1 MDIGAVAQFRTI
13 KYLYLVR
20 NVVPMSDI
28 RVRRRRRL
36 REKEVRALAEELETT
51 LGVEPIEPGM
61 AVDRAESTDFDILF
75 INNVAEGLVYKDK
88 IFLTVRGLLRYR
100 PEKAAVTVDMGAVPF
115 VTKGADVMGPGIV
128 DADPDIQ
135 PGDMVWVK
143 DIKNGVPLA
152 VGEALISGLQM
163 RERSPGKAIKSIH
176 HVTDKL
182 WKLDEE

>member
-1 MDIGAVAQFRTI
+1 
-13 KYLYLVR
+13 
-20 NVVPMSDI
+20 
-28 RVRRRRRL
+28 
-36 REKEVRALAEELETT
+36 
-51 LGVEPIEPGM
+51 GVEPIGPGM
-61 AVDRAESTDFDILF
+61 PVDRAESTDFDILF

-88 IFLTVRGLLRYR
+88 IFLTVRGLLRCR

-152 VGEALISGLQM
+152 VGEALIPGLQM